1 MPNFEQKLHYPNI
14 AHMPLNSEP
23 QLNMQMSCT
32 QILNMQMNCT
42 QILILNLSIFA

>member
-23 QLNMQMSCT
+23 
-32 QILNMQMNCT
+32 
-42 QILILNLSIFA
+42 